1 MHGNVNIQSFCGTFC
16 REGILSSTIELYS
29 LVGLIALTTK
39 WISIMATS
47 YQNIVSEE
55 VDCSSIFNVDN
66 LTNSINGEL
75 SRIVSSLVELYGYT
89 DEEQDKYKSTFLSG
103 VRDVVIQYIQ
113 KAVQEVEDVRVLLIT
128 LVSRLR
134 RELS

>member
-1 MHGNVNIQSFCGTFC
+1 
-16 REGILSSTIELYS
+16 
-29 LVGLIALTTK
+29 
-39 WISIMATS
+39 MATS